1 MSLNIKAKNTSYT
14 LSENNESGK
23 FVLLQSNWAVDKGDV
38 TLTLTDSDL
47 DTYDILLVNLG
58 FIDSGYK
65 GKISGFCN
73 FIPMSMFKSL
83 QGGPSEITTN
93 SIPFLCCEYYSWDFK
108 NRYGVKLYKNTNNKI
123 NIRSTYSSIQYYIYG
138 VKF

>member
-1 MSLNIKAKNTSYT
+1 MSLNTKVNNTPHN
-14 LSENNESGK
+14 LLENNDSGK
-23 FVLLQSNWAVDKGDV
+23 FVLLQSNWAADKGDV
-38 TLTLTDSDL
+38 ILTLTDSDL

-65 GKISGFCN
+65 GKISGYCN

-83 QGGPSEITTN
+83 QGGPSEITSN
-93 SIPFLCCEYYSWDFK
+93 SIPFLSCEHYSWDFK
-108 NRYGVKLYKNTNNKI
+108 YSYGVKLYKNTNNKI
-123 NIRSTYSSIQYYIYG
+123 NIKTTDSTIQYYIYG